1 MGGTDLNLWTDQ
13 NEDVKRCK
21 LKVQSTAG
29 TLAESKW
36 NQRSRCKDWPLQ
48 GGESS
53 PSEIVHVVG
62 VRGRDDVWS
71 N

>member
-13 NEDVKRCK
+13 NKDVKRCK
-21 LKVQSTAG
+21 LEVRSTAG
-29 TLAESKW
+29 TLAESEW
-36 NQRSRCKDWPLQ
+36 NQRSRCKDWPWQ
-48 GGESS
+48 GGAPS

-62 VRGRDDVWS
+62 VRDRDGVWS